1 MNLLDIPKSKSA
13 NHFKE
18 ERILRAIQICLE
30 EGIYPSAG
38 AISQRMGRN
47 TRTLNGSE
55 CITRRMLFK
64 RLCIKLKTRGNWAG
78 DKLEYESERWQMG
91 Y

>member
-1 MNLLDIPKSKSA
+1 MNLPKSKPA

-18 ERILRAIQICLE
+18 ERIFRAIQICLV
-30 EGIYPSAG
+30 EGIYPSA
-38 AISQRMGRN
+38 AAVSQRMGRN

-64 RLCIKLKTRGNWAG
+64 RLGIKMKTNGNWAG
-78 DKLEYESERWQMG
+78 DKIDYEHERWQMG